1 MACQHEWVKKETGW
15 MCKDCETDI
24 SENEFRSRMALQK
37 IVNEYEW
44 MRNESDNSELF
55 NAIDE
60 AKDFL
65 KYT

>member
-1 MACQHEWVKKETGW
+1 MACQHEWIKKEHGW
-15 MCKDCETDI
+15 MCKDCEMDI
-24 SENEFRSRMALQK
+24 SGNEFRALMALQK

-55 NAIDE
+55 NAIGE